1 MQSILPEQ
9 QLLEDSAKQEAVL
22 AYLPDPN
29 MRDRLRNRWS
39 HLPEIGQDISV
50 ARWQQLE
57 READKVG
64 KLWRISC
71 WGHCCVLG
79 TAYGLLEARQLH
91 VCSAARSHQ
100 QDSCRAGLQAR
111 AGQPIMCSQI
121 LATFCAGQRMP
132 TC

>member
-9 QLLEDSAKQEAVL
+9 RLLEDSAKQEAVL

-39 HLPEIGQDISV
+39 HLPEVGQDVSV

-64 KLWRISC
+64 KLYASADGVTVASGAQHLSC
-71 WGHCCVLG
+71 CRLTAPDVQCSQVAAAAPVQGRTARLVL
-79 TAYGLLEARQLH
+79 ANPAF
-91 VCSAARSHQ
+91 AARSQRHSTLDL
-100 QDSCRAGLQAR
+100 DS
-111 AGQPIMCSQI
+111 
-121 LATFCAGQRMP
+121 
-132 TC
+132 